1 MSHSSVNIL
10 PDSLINVIAAGEV
23 IERPSS
29 VVKELVENALDA
41 GSSRIT
47 VRIEDGGRRH
57 IQVSDDGM
65 GMSEQDA
72 LLAIE
77 RHATS
82 KISTVDDLIDIK
94 TMGFRGEA
102 LPSIASVGRFVLKT
116 WDGLSESGTCIRINN
131 GTLSRVEPCGRPR
144 GTSVSLSRI
153 FGTLPARKKYMKS
166 RDTEMSWCLRTV
178 EEIALTRPDI
188 HFEVTDDSGTALVY
202 PAVTSMKE
210 RIAAL
215 WGADEVH
222 RLLELKGEK
231 EGINIKGYISPPGD
245 TYTRRSRHHVMVNG
259 RTVRDPGINRVISS
273 ALSMSYPHGRYPAL
287 VLSILLPPGGV
298 DVNVH
303 PSKKEVRIERF
314 SLLTSALKEAV
325 NNLGTRTSA
334 TRYALHQAPQSD
346 ITQMA
351 ADSLHEELDQPAVS
365 TSTLPYTAA
374 SVDNL
379 SLPIEEGERVIGQY
393 MGTYILLQS
402 GFDLLL
408 VDQHAAHERIVFNN
422 LMSSRMENRTIS
434 QPLMLPIVIELA
446 SSEIKSLLGKV
457 DLLETFGLGLEEFGT
472 GEVRITAIPPE
483 IPSELV
489 HTFIRTLA
497 SDLGEM
503 EDHPE
508 EIALLISRW
517 ACKSS
522 ITAGRRLTEEEM
534 VTLVDDLRHA
544 EAGFACPH
552 GRPTI
557 VSIALE
563 DIEKLFGR
571 R

>member
-1 MSHSSVNIL
+1 MSRSSVKIL
-10 PDSLINVIAAGEV
+10 QESLINVIAAGEV
-23 IERPSS
+23 IERPSA

-47 VRIEDGGRRH
+47 VTVEDGGRRH
-57 IQVSDDGM
+57 INVSDDGT

-82 KISTVDDLIDIK
+82 KISAMEDLNDIK

-102 LPSIASVGRFVLKT
+102 LPSIASVGQFVLKT
-116 WDGLSESGTCIRINN
+116 WDGFSDSGTCIRINN

-144 GTSVSLSRI
+144 GTSVSLSSI

-178 EEIALTRPDI
+178 EETALTRPDI
-188 HFEVTDDSGTALVY
+188 HFEITDDSGTALVY
-202 PAVTSMKE
+202 PAVTGMKE

-222 RLLELKGEK
+222 RLLELRSEK
-231 EGINIKGYISPPGD
+231 EGIRIEGFISPPGD

-287 VLSILLPPGGV
+287 VLSIFLPPGGV

-303 PSKKEVRIERF
+303 PSKKEVRIEQIN
-314 SLLTSALKEAV
+314 LLSSALKEAV
-325 NNLGTRTSA
+325 KNLGTRTSV
-334 TRYALHQAPQSD
+334 TRYAFPRTPQLD
-346 ITQMA
+346 VYQRA
-351 ADSLHEELDQPAVS
+351 ADSTTASVGN
-365 TSTLPYTAA
+365 LPLP

-393 MGTYILLQS
+393 QGTYILLQS
-402 GFDLLL
+402 GSDLLI

-422 LMSSRMENRTIS
+422 LMSSRMENRSMS
-434 QPLMLPIVIELA
+434 QPLMVPMVMELA

-457 DLLETFGLGLEEFGT
+457 DLLESFGLELEEFG
-472 GEVRITAIPPE
+472 GSEVRVTSTPPE
-483 IPSELV
+483 IPSELL
-489 HTFIRTLA
+489 HIFIRTLA

-503 EDHPE
+503 EDLPE

-534 VTLVDDLRHA
+534 ATLVDDLRHA

-557 VSIALE
+557 VAIALE

>member
-1 MSHSSVNIL
+1 MSRSSVKIL
-10 PDSLINVIAAGEV
+10 QESLINVIAAGEV

-47 VRIEDGGRRH
+47 VTVEDGGRRH
-57 IQVSDDGM
+57 INVSDDGT

-82 KISTVDDLIDIK
+82 KISAMEDLADIK

-102 LPSIASVGRFVLKT
+102 LPSIASVGQFVLKT
-116 WDGLSESGTCIRINN
+116 WDGFSDSGTCIRINN

-144 GTSVSLSRI
+144 GTSVSLSSI
-153 FGTLPARKKYMKS
+153 FGRLPARKKYMKS

-178 EEIALTRPDI
+178 EETALTRPDI
-188 HFEVTDDSGTALVY
+188 HFEITDDSGTALVY
-202 PAVTSMKE
+202 PAVTGMKE

-222 RLLELKGEK
+222 RLLELRREK
-231 EGINIKGYISPPGD
+231 EGIRIEGFISPPGD

-287 VLSILLPPGGV
+287 VLSIFLPPGGV

-303 PSKKEVRIERF
+303 PSKKEVRVEQIN
-314 SLLTSALKEAV
+314 LLSSALKEAV
-325 NNLGTRTSA
+325 KNLGTGTSV
-334 TRYALHQAPQSD
+334 TRYAFPRTPQLD
-346 ITQMA
+346 VYQRA
-351 ADSLHEELDQPAVS
+351 ADSTTASVGN
-365 TSTLPYTAA
+365 LPLP

-393 MGTYILLQS
+393 QGTYILLQS
-402 GFDLLL
+402 GSDLLI

-422 LMSSRMENRTIS
+422 LMSSRMENRSMS
-434 QPLMLPIVIELA
+434 QPLMVPMVMELA

-457 DLLETFGLGLEEFGT
+457 DLLESFGLELEEFG
-472 GEVRITAIPPE
+472 GSEVRVTSTPPE
-483 IPSELV
+483 IPSELL
-489 HTFIRTLA
+489 HIFIRTLA

-503 EDHPE
+503 EDLPE
-508 EIALLISRW
+508 EIAILISRW

-534 VTLVDDLRHA
+534 ATLVDDLRHA

-557 VSIALE
+557 VAIALE